1 MSGKE
6 VTFMI
11 PQSGWDPVALSDAV
25 FSAGV
30 ADPVIGTGV
39 PGLLVVC
46 LDLDD
51 DEDLAGAKI
60 LRNLPSGARRLTS
73 AP

>member
-1 MSGKE
+1 MIHKE
-6 VTFMI
+6 LYFMI
-11 PQSGWDPVALSDAV
+11 PQAEWEPVALSNAV
-25 FSAGV
+25 FGAGFE
-30 ADPVIGTGV
+30 DPIIGTGV

-51 DEDLAGAKI
+51 DVDQAGAKI
-60 LRNLPSGARRLTS
+60 LSKLPSGARRLNS

>member
-1 MSGKE
+1 MSSKE
-6 VTFMI
+6 LTFMI

-51 DEDLAGAKI
+51 DEDQAGAKI
-60 LRNLPSGARRLTS
+60 LRKLPSGARRLTS